1 MSSFSLTS
9 KSLKYDK
16 VLQVRLKADT
26 PVPLGTSDKL
36 MEKILF
42 KYINVPDQYKIDT
55 YIKNGGYRALPKALK
70 EHSPGDLIEM
80 VKKSGLRGRGGAGFP
95 AGLKWGFVPKDS
107 PKPKFLLCN
116 ADEGEPGT
124 FKDRWLI
131 EKDPHQLI
139 EGIIIS
145 SYAIGA
151 HRSFIYI
158 RGEFAF
164 GAERLENAIN
174 EAYQKGYLGKN
185 ILGTDFD
192 LDLEVYRGGGAYIC
206 GEETSLMES
215 IEGNRGNPR
224 LKPPF
229 PASVGVYKNP
239 TVINNVETL
248 SNVPHIVL
256 NGADWYA
263 KIGMPK
269 STGTKIFSLSG
280 HVNKPGNYELPMGT
294 SLREL
299 IYDYGGGIKDDRKL
313 KAVIPGGVSTP
324 VLTSQSL
331 DVKMDFESLFEAG
344 SLLGSGAVIV
354 MDETTCMV
362 KVAYRLSKFY
372 EHESCGKCVP
382 CREGTRWIRMI
393 MERIENGKGKEEDI
407 DLLLDIC
414 GNIEGKTVCPM
425 GDAAVV
431 PIMSTIQKFRDEY
444 EYHIKNKKCM
454 VDLGARFV

>member
-1 MSSFSLTS
+1 M
-9 KSLKYDK
+9 
-16 VLQVRLKADT
+16 
-26 PVPLGTSDKL
+26 
-36 MEKILF
+36 F
-42 KYINVPDQYKIDT
+42 KYIDVPDQYKIDT

-70 EHSPGDLIEM
+70 EYSPPDLIEM

-95 AGLKWGFVPKDS
+95 TGLKWGFVPKDS
-107 PKPKFLLCN
+107 PKPRFLLCN

-164 GAERLENAIN
+164 GAERLENALK
-174 EAYQKGYLGKN
+174 EAYHKGYLGKN
-185 ILGTDFD
+185 IEGSGFD

-215 IEGNRGNPR
+215 IEGERGNPR

-229 PASVGVYKNP
+229 PASVGLYQNP

-248 SNVPHIVL
+248 SNIPHIVL

-263 KIGMPK
+263 GIGMPK

-280 HVNKPGNYELPMGT
+280 HVKSPGNYELPMGT
-294 SLREL
+294 PLREL
-299 IYDYGGGIKDDRKL
+299 IYDYGDGIKDDRKL

-324 VLTSQSL
+324 VLTSQLL

-354 MDETTCMV
+354 MDKTTCMV

-393 MERIENGKGKEEDI
+393 MERIENGKGRKEDI
-407 DLLLDIC
+407 DLLLDVC
-414 GNIEGKTVCPM
+414 TNIAGKTVCPM

-454 VDLGARFV
+454 VNLETRLV

>member
-1 MSSFSLTS
+1 M
-9 KSLKYDK
+9 
-16 VLQVRLKADT
+16 
-26 PVPLGTSDKL
+26 

-42 KYINVPDQYKIDT
+42 KYFDVPDQYKIET
-55 YIKNGGYRALPKALK
+55 YIGNGGYQALPKALK
-70 EHSPGDLIEM
+70 EYSPHDLIEM

-95 AGLKWGFVPKDS
+95 TGLKWGFVPKDS

-139 EGIIIS
+139 EGAIIS

-151 HRSFIYI
+151 HRSFIYV
-158 RGEFAF
+158 RGEFAL
-164 GAERLENAIN
+164 GAERLENAIK

-185 ILGTDFD
+185 ILGSGFD

-215 IEGNRGNPR
+215 IEGKRGNPR

-229 PASVGVYKNP
+229 PASVGLYQSP

-248 SNVPHIVL
+248 SNIPHIVL

-263 KIGMPK
+263 QMGMPK

-280 HVNKPGNYELPMGT
+280 HVKRPGNYELPMGT
-294 SLREL
+294 PLREL
-299 IYDYGGGIKDDRKL
+299 IYDYGGGIKDDKNL

-324 VLTSQSL
+324 VLTPQLL
-331 DVKMDFESLFEAG
+331 DVRMDFESLFEAG

-354 MDETTCMV
+354 MDETTCLV

-393 MERIENGKGKEEDI
+393 MERIENGKGREGDI
-407 DLLLDIC
+407 DLLRDIC
-414 GNIEGKTVCPM
+414 SNIAGKTVCPM

-431 PIMSTIQKFRDEY
+431 PILSTIEKFRDEY
-444 EYHIKNKKCM
+444 EYHIKNGKCM
-454 VDLGARFV
+454 VNLGTRLV

>member
-1 MSSFSLTS
+1 
-9 KSLKYDK
+9 
-16 VLQVRLKADT
+16 
-26 PVPLGTSDKL
+26 
-36 MEKILF
+36 
-42 KYINVPDQYKIDT
+42 
-55 YIKNGGYRALPKALK
+55 YRALPKALK
-70 EHSPGDLIEM
+70 EYSPPDLIEM

-95 AGLKWGFVPKDS
+95 TGLKWGFVPKDS

-151 HRSFIYI
+151 HRAFIYI

-164 GAERLENAIN
+164 GAERLENAIK
-174 EAYQKGYLGKN
+174 EAYHKGYLGKS
-185 ILGTDFD
+185 ILGSGFD

-215 IEGNRGNPR
+215 IEGERGNPR

-229 PASVGVYKNP
+229 PASVGLYLSP

-248 SNVPHIVL
+248 SNIPHIVL

-263 KIGMPK
+263 GIGMPK

-280 HVNKPGNYELPMGT
+280 HVKSPGNYELPMGT
-294 SLREL
+294 PLREL

-324 VLTSQSL
+324 VLTSQLL

-393 MERIENGKGKEEDI
+393 MERIENGKGREEDI

-414 GNIEGKTVCPM
+414 TNIAGKTVCPM

-454 VDLGARFV
+454 VIANELNKLTPSPSP

>member
-1 MSSFSLTS
+1 
-9 KSLKYDK
+9 
-16 VLQVRLKADT
+16 
-26 PVPLGTSDKL
+26 
-36 MEKILF
+36 MEKVLF
-42 KYINVPDQYKIDT
+42 KYISVPDQYKIDT

-70 EHSPGDLIEM
+70 EYSPDDLIEM

-95 AGLKWGFVPKDS
+95 AGLKWSFVPKDL
-107 PKPKFLLCN
+107 PKPRFLLCN

-151 HRSFIYI
+151 HRAFIYI

-164 GAERLENAIN
+164 GAERLESAIN
-174 EAYQKGYLGKN
+174 EAYQKGYLGRN
-185 ILGTDFD
+185 ILGSGFD
-192 LDLEVYRGGGAYIC
+192 LELDVYRGGGAYIC

-215 IEGNRGNPR
+215 IEGERGNPR

-229 PASVGVYKNP
+229 PASVGLYKNP

-263 KIGMPK
+263 QMGMPK

-294 SLREL
+294 PLREL
-299 IYDYGGGIKDDRKL
+299 IYDHGGGIKDARNL

-324 VLTSQSL
+324 VLTSQLL

-393 MERIENGKGKEEDI
+393 MERIENGKGRKEDI

-414 GNIEGKTVCPM
+414 SNIAGKTVCPM

-431 PIMSTIQKFRDEY
+431 PIMSTIEKFREEY

-454 VDLGARFV
+454 VNLVTRFV

>member
-1 MSSFSLTS
+1 
-9 KSLKYDK
+9 
-16 VLQVRLKADT
+16 
-26 PVPLGTSDKL
+26 

-42 KYINVPDQYKIDT
+42 KYIDVSDQYKIDT

-70 EHSPGDLIEM
+70 EYSPNDLIEM

-107 PKPKFLLCN
+107 PNPKFLLCN

-145 SYAIGA
+145 SYAIEA
-151 HRSFIYI
+151 HRAFIYI

-164 GAERLENAIN
+164 GAERLKNAIS

-185 ILGTDFD
+185 ILGSGFD
-192 LDLEVYRGGGAYIC
+192 LELEVYRGGGAYIC

-229 PASVGVYKNP
+229 PASVGLYKNP

-280 HVNKPGNYELPMGT
+280 HVNRPGNYELPMGT

-299 IYDYGGGIKDDRKL
+299 IYDHGGGIKDDREL

-324 VLTSQSL
+324 VLTSQL
-331 DVKMDFESLFEAG
+331 VNVKMDFESLFEAG

-362 KVAYRLSKFY
+362 KVAYRLSRFY

-393 MERIENGKGKEEDI
+393 MGRIEKGKGREEDI

-414 GNIEGKTVCPM
+414 TNIAGKTVCPM

-431 PIMSTIQKFRDEY
+431 PIMSTIQKFREEY

-454 VDLGARFV
+454 VNLGTRFV

>member
-1 MSSFSLTS
+1 
-9 KSLKYDK
+9 
-16 VLQVRLKADT
+16 
-26 PVPLGTSDKL
+26 

-42 KYINVPDQYKIDT
+42 KYINVPEQYKIDT

-70 EHSPGDLIEM
+70 EYSPDDLIEM

-95 AGLKWGFVPKDS
+95 AGLKWSFVPKDS

-174 EAYQKGYLGKN
+174 EAYQKGYLGAN
-185 ILGTDFD
+185 ILGSGFD

-263 KIGMPK
+263 SIGMPK

-280 HVNKPGNYELPMGT
+280 HVNRPGNYELPMGT
-294 SLREL
+294 PIREL
-299 IYDYGGGIKDDRKL
+299 IYDHGGGIKDDRKL

-324 VLTSQSL
+324 VLTPQSL
-331 DVKMDFESLFEAG
+331 DVKMDFESLYEAG

-362 KVAYRLSKFY
+362 KVAYRLSRFY

-393 MERIENGKGKEEDI
+393 MERIENGKGREEDI

-414 GNIEGKTVCPM
+414 TNIVGKTICPM

-431 PIMSTIQKFRDEY
+431 PIMSTIEKFRDEY
-444 EYHIKNKKCM
+444 EYHIENKKCM
-454 VDLGARFV
+454 VDLGTRFV

>member
-1 MSSFSLTS
+1 
-9 KSLKYDK
+9 
-16 VLQVRLKADT
+16 
-26 PVPLGTSDKL
+26 

-42 KYINVPDQYKIDT
+42 KHIDVPDQYRIDT
-55 YIKNGGYRALPKALK
+55 YIKNGGYLALPKALK
-70 EHSPGDLIEM
+70 EYSPDDLIEM

-107 PKPKFLLCN
+107 PKPRFLLCN

-131 EKDPHQLI
+131 EKNPHQLI

-164 GAERLENAIN
+164 GAERLENAVK
-174 EAYQKGYLGKN
+174 EAYQKGYLGEN
-185 ILGTDFD
+185 ILGSGFD

-215 IEGNRGNPR
+215 VEGNRGNPR

-248 SNVPHIVL
+248 SNVPHIIL

-263 KIGMPK
+263 GIGMPK

-294 SLREL
+294 PIREL
-299 IYDYGGGIKDDRKL
+299 IYDHGGGIKDDRNL

-324 VLTSQSL
+324 VLTPQSL

-393 MERIENGKGKEEDI
+393 MERIENGKGREEDI
-407 DLLLDIC
+407 DLLQDIC
-414 GNIEGKTVCPM
+414 SNIVGKTVCPM

-431 PIMSTIQKFRDEY
+431 PIMSTIEKFREEY
-444 EYHIKNKKCM
+444 EYHIKNKKCL
-454 VDLGARFV
+454 VDLGTRFV

>member
-1 MSSFSLTS
+1 
-9 KSLKYDK
+9 
-16 VLQVRLKADT
+16 
-26 PVPLGTSDKL
+26 

-42 KYINVPDQYKIDT
+42 KYIDVPDQYKIDT

-70 EHSPGDLIEM
+70 EYSPDDLIEI

-95 AGLKWGFVPKDS
+95 AGLKWSFVPKDS

-145 SYAIGA
+145 SYAIGV
-151 HRSFIYI
+151 HRAFIYI

-164 GAERLENAIN
+164 AAERLENAIN

-185 ILGTDFD
+185 ILGSSFD

-256 NGADWYA
+256 NGAGWYA
-263 KIGMPK
+263 GIGTPK

-294 SLREL
+294 PIREL
-299 IYDYGGGIKDDRKL
+299 VYDHGGGMKDNRNL

-362 KVAYRLSKFY
+362 KVAYRLSRFY

-393 MERIENGKGKEEDI
+393 MERIKNGRGREEDI
-407 DLLLDIC
+407 NLLLDIC
-414 GNIEGKTVCPM
+414 TNIAGKTVCPM

-431 PIMSTIQKFRDEY
+431 PIMSTIEKFRNEY

-454 VDLGARFV
+454 VELGTRFV

>member
-1 MSSFSLTS
+1 
-9 KSLKYDK
+9 
-16 VLQVRLKADT
+16 
-26 PVPLGTSDKL
+26 

-42 KYINVPDQYKIDT
+42 KHIDVPDQHKIDT
-55 YIKNGGYRALPKALK
+55 YIKNGGYKALPKALK
-70 EHSPGDLIEM
+70 EYSPNDLIEM

-95 AGLKWGFVPKDS
+95 TGLKWGFVPKDS

-151 HRSFIYI
+151 HRAFIYI

-164 GAERLENAIN
+164 GAERLENAIS
-174 EAYQKGYLGKN
+174 EACQNGYLGKS
-185 ILGTDFD
+185 ILGSGFD

-229 PASVGVYKNP
+229 PASVGLFKNP

-248 SNVPHIVL
+248 SNIPHIVL

-263 KIGMPK
+263 RIGMPK

-294 SLREL
+294 PLREL
-299 IYDYGGGIKDDRKL
+299 IYQCGGGVKDDRKL

-324 VLTSQSL
+324 VLTSQVI

-362 KVAYRLSKFY
+362 KVACRLSKFY

-393 MERIENGKGKEEDI
+393 IERIESGKGREEDI

-414 GNIEGKTVCPM
+414 TNIVGKTVCPM

-431 PIMSTIQKFRDEY
+431 PIMSTIEKFRDEY

-454 VDLGARFV
+454 VSLETRFG